1 LFLKNPHKKKGIQM
15 SFGMLSSLN
24 ISSMSVIVDIRNAIF
39 CARQEGQ
46 QIQVDIAGIQLTV
59 NPDSNLSEV
68 VSLWETEFEN
78 RKK

>member
-1 LFLKNPHKKKGIQM
+1 MF
-15 SFGMLSSLN
+15 SSLN
-24 ISSMSVIVDIRNAIF
+24 ISSMSVIADIRSAIF
-39 CARQEGQ
+39 YARQKSQ
-46 QIQVDIAGIQLTV
+46 QVQVDIAGIQLTV